1 EHVHDLAPVLAA
13 DQEARR
19 ALGDRLGRPGGVIA
33 LGERARGL
41 ARYFARCFA
50 QDLARRRAALW
61 RGAGGRLRRRMPR
74 LLEGAPARVGP
85 LELLQPGVARSRLGL
100 QAVDRLLGGVQIRL
114 ELFRARDARAGL
126 ALQRARRLLLLRGVL
141 LELFHTRLRGRE
153 SLGLGAALLLRGL
166 ECAGPVLRL
175 APRAD
180 PLFLQLAEPA
190 PFRRE
195 GRLELRIARAH
206 LGERLVV
213 SSGLPRGGGRCGAH
227 LRERLGEL
235 GALGLEPR
243 ELALLPRVDAALPD
257 GDAWRRTR
265 ALAGG
270 IELGVR
276 RGGAV
281 ARQIGRHTSELQ

>member
-153 SLGLGAALLLRGL
+153 SLGLGAA
-166 ECAGPVLRL
+166 
-175 APRAD
+175 
-180 PLFLQLAEPA
+180 
-190 PFRRE
+190 
-195 GRLELRIARAH
+195 
-206 LGERLVV
+206 
-213 SSGLPRGGGRCGAH
+213 
-227 LRERLGEL
+227 
-235 GALGLEPR
+235 PR

-257 GDAWRRTR
+257 GDAGRRTR

-281 ARQIGRHTSELQ
+281 ARRTARVLLRSAQLRVALGQRGCERARLLFEAGDAGSALRELGLQFARARV